1 MKSMGEHTLW
11 YKIIHVTIMQQRRWK
26 CAYIYIYIYIYICL
40 YVSNIYMYIHTYIY
54 IHIHDTHIYGNN
66 VNISA
71 YMYI

>member
-11 YKIIHVTIMQQRRWK
+11 YKIVHVTILQQRRWK
-26 CAYIYIYIYIYICL
+26 CAYIYIYVCMYLIYTCIYTHIYIYI
-40 YVSNIYMYIHTYIY
+40 N
-54 IHIHDTHIYGNN
+54 IHDMHIYGNN